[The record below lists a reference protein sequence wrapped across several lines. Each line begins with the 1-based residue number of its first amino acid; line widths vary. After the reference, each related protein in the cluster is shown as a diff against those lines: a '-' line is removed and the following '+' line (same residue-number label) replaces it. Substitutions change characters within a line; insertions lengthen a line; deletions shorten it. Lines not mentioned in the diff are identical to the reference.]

1 MIDQCNRQSCDDHP
15 QRSTHQFEFSTF
27 FRFDDAFAVIDK
39 LWKEAMEKTYKT
51 AEQFLKT
58 AEKSAV
64 EAVRA
69 DKTLTPDELVR
80 ALLQPSPRRVDGTG
94 AVSSPRTPSSL
105 SATWPNEAS
114 TASSATRSTSKS
126 ISSPTPS
133 AISSP
138 NHTPTASPRTIDSSS
153 LPVDSPR
160 YGAYRSLSSGKKVF
174 NARKNQLHQKRF
186 RLPAT
191 EMLFESSPFSARLWR
206 RDQYFEVRSI
216 NLYRS
221 INQSMWHLPSAN
233 LLHSFTHS
241 HRRDSLN
248 VNRVNSICL
257 RTSVASIHKETS
269 HH

>member
-1 MIDQCNRQSCDDHP
+1 
-15 QRSTHQFEFSTF
+15 
-27 FRFDDAFAVIDK
+27 
-39 LWKEAMEKTYKT
+39 MEKTYKT

-114 TASSATRSTSKS
+114 TASSAMRSTSTS

-221 INQSMWHLPSAN
+221 INQCGTYHRPISFIHSPIHTDVIRSMSTGSILSVSELLLLPY
-233 LLHSFTHS
+233 T
-241 HRRDSLN
+241 RRRATISY
-248 VNRVNSICL
+248 RTISITL
-257 RTSVASIHKETS
+257 SQSR
-269 HH
+269 